1 MERHMNIEREVI
13 ESNGLAVPCV
23 VLKPPASRGAAVI
36 VHGYGGSKEEQLG
49 LAWRVAE
56 IGITTCAI
64 DHRGHGEHGLPLDGG
79 VLQDLEA
86 AITYCR
92 RFGKVAA
99 IGHSSGGRLSL
110 ISSADFVIALSPALM
125 TESSPETERLVKGMR
140 SYRARE
146 SFPGANFEIL
156 RKLPVPQSMDKARTL
171 ILFGSRDVPE
181 IASAC
186 RELKKDGLAVEFDQ
200 GLHADIFLLE
210 ETFRQVNEKLR
221 AWFGNETDV

>member
-1 MERHMNIEREVI
+1 MNLERAVI
-13 ESNGLAVPCV
+13 QGDGFAVPCV
-23 VLKPPASRGAAVI
+23 ILKPPVSRGAAVI

-49 LAWRVAE
+49 LAWRIAE
-56 IGITTCAI
+56 IGITACAI
-64 DHRGHGEHGLPLDGG
+64 DHRGHGEHKLPLDED

-99 IGHSSGGRLSL
+99 IGHSSGGRLCL
-110 ISSADFVIALSPALM
+110 ISSADFAIGISPALKS
-125 TESSPETERLVKGMR
+125 EYSAETEKIVKGMR

-156 RKLPVPQSMDKARTL
+156 RKLPVPQSIDNTRTL

-181 IASAC
+181 IVSAC
-186 RELKKDGLAVEFDQ
+186 KELKKDGLAVEINQ

-210 ETFRQVNEKLR
+210 ETFQQVVKKLR
-221 AWFGNETDV
+221 AWLGQ